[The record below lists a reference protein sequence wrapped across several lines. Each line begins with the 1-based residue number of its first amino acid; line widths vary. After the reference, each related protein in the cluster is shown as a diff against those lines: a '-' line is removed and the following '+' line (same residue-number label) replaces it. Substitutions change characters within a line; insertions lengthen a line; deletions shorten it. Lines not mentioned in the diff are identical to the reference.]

1 MIVITINSIIAII
14 TITIF
19 FYFLYRGVCFPQR
32 MLAEKAGKIYNLPWD
47 SMKAVGCI
55 CDIGYRG
62 AACELEECPNGP
74 DPIDGFGNESG
85 RDCSGRGVC
94 NYDIGVCRC
103 FKGYYGSRCER
114 RVVDVSVIA

>member
-1 MIVITINSIIAII
+1 
-14 TITIF
+14 
-19 FYFLYRGVCFPQR
+19 